1 MKKYFNNI
9 ICAVLAVIV
18 LMLVAACGSSK
29 KQVRPSTASG
39 DAMEIPAEEAYRI
52 MTGSYAPWQSV
63 SMPVKL
69 ELVHP
74 KSFSIS
80 GRITM
85 EYGKALSISLRFFGM
100 EVAQL
105 YADNDSLIV
114 FSKMKDVA
122 YTESIRQVT
131 DRFGFTLAD
140 LQCLLLGQMF
150 VPGQGRAVVKD
161 AGKFRFEEAGAQ
173 GWAAWLKK
181 TPSNSSMVFVN
192 NYPGVLTE
200 QPAETTAFII
210 GMPNDDYA
218 GTRYDDFTISDAG
231 AIAGKTTI
239 EVNLGNKEVEARLVY
254 QPGKARWNED
264 TELTA
269 PKIPAGINRVTTES
283 LLKIL
288 SSL

>member
-9 ICAVLAVIV
+9 ICAIAAVSV

-29 KQVRPSTASG
+29 KQARPSGGTG
-39 DAMEIPAEEAYRI
+39 DVTEIPAEDAYRE
-52 MTGSYAPWQSV
+52 MTGAYEPWQSV

-80 GRITM
+80 GRVTM
-85 EYGKALSISLRFFGM
+85 VYGKALSLSLRFFGM

-105 YADNDSLIV
+105 YADNDSVIV
-114 FSKMKDVA
+114 LSKMKDVA
-122 YTESIRQVT
+122 FAESIGQVT
-131 DRFGFTLAD
+131 ERFGFTLAD

-150 VPGQGRAVVKD
+150 VPGQGRASVKD
-161 AGKFRFEEAGAQ
+161 AGKFRFDEAGDQ

-181 TPSNSSMVFVN
+181 TPSNSNMIFVN
-192 NYPGVLTE
+192 NYPGELTD
-200 QPAETTAFII
+200 QPAETTAFIVSL
-210 GMPNDDYA
+210 PNDDYA
-218 GTRYDDFTISDAG
+218 GARYDDFTVSGAGVIS
-231 AIAGKTTI
+231 GKTSI
-239 EVNLGNKEVEARLVY
+239 EVKIGKKEVEARLIY
-254 QPGKARWNED
+254 QPEKARWNED
-264 TELTA
+264 SELAA

-288 SSL
+288 SGL